1 MSRINFIGCKIID
14 NGEKMSIKPSTDM
27 RVQRS
32 RRWLYEA
39 LLQLMKE
46 KPYREIQIT
55 EIADRAQVARPTFYL
70 HYHSKED
77 LLLSQVDV
85 VFAEFLNELSDTIAK
100 RNYDRQKYSI
110 LIFQYW
116 ERNAETLRMVIQADL
131 HEAFRERLRKYFLLA
146 ITQLTNQNGKS
157 KADEQIREFII
168 DFESGGAYQILT
180 QWIARGM
187 PYSAEQMGSL
197 FYQLAAAGQTAR
209 ITQ

>member
-1 MSRINFIGCKIID
+1 
-14 NGEKMSIKPSTDM
+14 MSIKPSTDM
-27 RVQRS
+27 RAQRS
-32 RRWLYEA
+32 RRWLYDA

-46 KPYREIQIT
+46 KPFRDIQIT

-70 HYHSKED
+70 HYHSKEE

-85 VFAEFLNELSDTIAK
+85 VFAEFLNELSNTVAEG
-100 RNYDRQKYSI
+100 NYDRLKYSI
-110 LIFQYW
+110 LIFHYW
-116 ERNAETLRMVIQADL
+116 ERNAEILQMVIQAGL
-131 HEAFRERLRKYFLLA
+131 HEEFRQRLRKYFLLA
-146 ITQLTNQNGKS
+146 ITQLTAQNGKS

-197 FYQLAAAGQTAR
+197 FYQLAAAGQNVR
-209 ITQ
+209 IAQ

>member
-1 MSRINFIGCKIID
+1 
-14 NGEKMSIKPSTDM
+14 MSIKPSTDM
-27 RVQRS
+27 RAQRS

-39 LLQLMKE
+39 LLQLMNE

-70 HYHSKED
+70 HYHSKDE

-85 VFAEFLNELSDTIAK
+85 VFAEFLNELSGTIAEG
-100 RNYDRQKYSI
+100 NYDRQKYSI

-116 ERNAETLRMVIQADL
+116 ERNAETLRMVMQAGL
-131 HEAFRERLRKYFLLA
+131 HEEFRERLRKYFSLA
-146 ITQLTNQNGKS
+146 IKQLTARNEKP
-157 KADEQIREFII
+157 KADEQTLEFIV
-168 DFESGGAYQILT
+168 DFESGGAYQLLT

-197 FYQLAAAGQTAR
+197 FYQLAAAGQNAR
-209 ITQ
+209 IAQ

>member
-1 MSRINFIGCKIID
+1 MGA
-14 NGEKMSIKPSTDM
+14 KMSIKPSSDM
-27 RVQRS
+27 RAQRS
-32 RRWLYEA
+32 RRWLYDA

-46 KPYREIQIT
+46 KPFRDIQIT

-70 HYHSKED
+70 HYHSKEE

-100 RNYDRQKYSI
+100 GNYDRQKYSI

-116 ERNAETLRMVIQADL
+116 ERNAETLRVVMQADL
-131 HEAFRERLRKYFLLA
+131 HEEFRERLRKYFYLA
-146 ITQLTNQNGKS
+146 ISQLTTRDGTS
-157 KADEQIREFII
+157 KPDEQTTEFII
-168 DFESGGAYQILT
+168 DFESGGAYQLMAR
-180 QWIARGM
+180 WIARGM

-209 ITQ
+209 IVQ

>member
-1 MSRINFIGCKIID
+1 
-14 NGEKMSIKPSTDM
+14 MSIKPSMDM
-27 RVQRS
+27 RAKRS
-32 RRWLYEA
+32 RRWLYDA

-46 KPYREIQIT
+46 KPFRDIQIT

-85 VFAEFLNELSDTIAK
+85 VFTEFLNELSHTIAEG
-100 RNYDRQKYSI
+100 NYDRQKYSI

-116 ERNAETLRMVIQADL
+116 ARNAETLRTVMQADL
-131 HEAFRERLRKYFLLA
+131 HEEFRERLRKYFSLA
-146 ITQLTNQNGKS
+146 ISQLTTYDGKS
-157 KADEQIREFII
+157 KPDEQTAEFVV
-168 DFESGGAYQILT
+168 DFESGGAFQLMT

-197 FYQLAAAGQTAR
+197 FYQLAAAGQNAR
-209 ITQ
+209 IAQ